1 MSIFETMGNELAGA
15 GDSLFGAG
23 TSDALLSAGGAALDL
38 VGGPGAGLLSS
49 ALGGFL
55 GGDSAS
61 SAGGGAGLSAALGA
75 GGAGS
80 DEAHVA
86 NILSMARAQ
95 GDLDSMLLG
104 GAAGASMGGANLKW
118 GGDSAPAAAPSH
130 IGMSDLHS
138 AYSK

>member
-1 MSIFETMGNELAGA
+1 MSIFETMGNKVAGA

-23 TSDALLSAGGAALDL
+23 TSDALLSAGGAALEL
-38 VGGPGAGLLSS
+38 VGGPGVGLLGS

-55 GGDSAS
+55 GGDSA
-61 SAGGGAGLSAALGA
+61 GGGAGLSSALGA
-75 GGAGS
+75 GSAGSAGS

-86 NILSMARAQ
+86 NIVSMARAQ

-118 GGDSAPAAAPSH
+118 GDSAPAAAPSH
-130 IGMSDLHS
+130 FGMSDLHS
-138 AYSK
+138 AYAK

>member
-1 MSIFETMGNELAGA
+1 MSIFETMGNKVAGA

-38 VGGPGAGLLSS
+38 VGGPGAGLLAG

-55 GGDSAS
+55 GGDSA
-61 SAGGGAGLSAALGA
+61 GGGAGLSSALGA

-130 IGMSDLHS
+130 VGMSDLHS